1 MGLFYQQ
8 TLDKAEVLKSI
19 SNKLTIKLS

>member
-8 TLDKAEVLKSI
+8 TLDKAEELSI
-19 SNKLTIKLS
+19 SHRLTIRLS

>member
-8 TLDKAEVLKSI
+8 TLDKAEVLSI
-19 SNKLTIKLS
+19 SHRLTIRLS